1 MEYISVTL
9 VRNEILDIL
18 DTAFASVSSNKA
30 KFFRHMQGTGRIQP
44 EFHVTLMHR
53 AMAAARPEL
62 WQKYSEYHEQAGS
75 AQNKLGDCKVLLE
88 RVVWD
93 NRIMAIVARLV
104 DGDWECANEV
114 AHVTVG
120 TNGPEVKPKES
131 NDLLKRWLV
140 EGSGDESRIGEVAIE
155 GRHIVD
161 GVVRGNLSR

>member
-1 MEYISVTL
+1 
-9 VRNEILDIL
+9 
-18 DTAFASVSSNKA
+18 
-30 KFFRHMQGTGRIQP
+30 
-44 EFHVTLMHR
+44 
-53 AMAAARPEL
+53 
-62 WQKYSEYHEQAGS
+62 
-75 AQNKLGDCKVLLE
+75 LLE